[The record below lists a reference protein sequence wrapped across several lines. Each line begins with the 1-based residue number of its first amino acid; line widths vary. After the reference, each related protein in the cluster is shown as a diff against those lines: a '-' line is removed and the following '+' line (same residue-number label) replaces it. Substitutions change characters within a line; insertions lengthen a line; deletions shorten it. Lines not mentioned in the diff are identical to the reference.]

1 MVIFIRKVWF
11 FCEKEALRA
20 LRALREY
27 KEYKGSP

>member
-20 LRALREY
+20 LREY